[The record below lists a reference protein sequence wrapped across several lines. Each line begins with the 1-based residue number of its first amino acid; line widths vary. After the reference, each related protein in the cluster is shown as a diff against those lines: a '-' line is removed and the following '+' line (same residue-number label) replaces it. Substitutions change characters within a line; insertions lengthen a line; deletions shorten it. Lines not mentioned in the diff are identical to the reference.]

1 VNVDREGTVLA
12 TLGPG
17 DFFGEIALLEGDR
30 RTATVITAT
39 QVRAL
44 VMDADEFA
52 QMVEEVPDVKARI
65 DAAALERG
73 N

>member
-1 VNVDREGTVLA
+1 
-12 TLGPG
+12 
-17 DFFGEIALLEGDR
+17 
-30 RTATVITAT
+30 VITAT